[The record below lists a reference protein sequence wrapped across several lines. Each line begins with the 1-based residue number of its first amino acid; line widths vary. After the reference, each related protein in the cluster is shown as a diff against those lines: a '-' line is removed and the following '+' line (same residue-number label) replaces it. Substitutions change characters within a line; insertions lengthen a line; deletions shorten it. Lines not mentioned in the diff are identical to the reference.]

1 MKRKEK
7 NRDTAYENRQDTR
20 PNKETDNIN
29 TRNNNMNV
37 DTPSTNEP
45 DVERANDSGLG
56 DSGWNRDRLSNYTQ
70 NHSSDA

>member
-1 MKRKEK
+1 MKREEK
-7 NRDTAYENRQDTR
+7 SKDTAYENRQDTS

-29 TRNNNMNV
+29 TRNNNMSA
-37 DTPSTNEP
+37 DTPSANEP
-45 DVERANDSGLG
+45 DVERANDSGMG